1 VYHIVFTIIGSSI
14 LPDYLAVIVATLPF
28 VSYVTESYIRT
39 KSVRYGGIVAGSIA
53 SSFFYF
59 IFPKITK
66 PIIDIFDLMFSI
78 AQYISTIFIIIILV
92 YLLRGKWR
100 RAELR

>member
-1 VYHIVFTIIGSSI
+1 VAI
-14 LPDYLAVIVATLPF
+14 LPFA
-28 VSYVTESYIRT
+28 SYVAESYIRT

-66 PIIDIFDLMFSI
+66 PVIDIFELVFSI
-78 AQYISTIFIIIILV
+78 TQFISTVFITIILV
-92 YLLRGKWR
+92 YLLRGRWR